1 MGFRENLQHLRET
14 RAMTQGELAMLVGVS
29 RQSVTKWEAEKSY
42 PEMDKL
48 IRLCELFDCTI
59 DDLVR
64 GDLTDRAPDPAR
76 SMPEDAPPVDACGYD
91 QAMRR
96 FAWRLPAGLALLV
109 AGFGVAA
116 IVTSLFAANPREY
129 PYLAYFLCA
138 AVGVGVATSACLEY
152 RAFRRE
158 HPYIEDFY
166 TEEQKAAARRSR
178 KRGIWAG
185 IALLAVALFLA
196 STFMIAIV
204 NVFDLWA
211 PVMAV
216 NWMTP
221 LLFWAAIAASYAL
234 VLHAFLNARRVN
246 VARYNRAAERAADR
260 DAELATAIAAALQ
273 PKAAE
278 AEGD

>member
-14 RAMTQGELAMLVGVS
+14 RTMTQSELAMLVGVS

-48 IRLCELFDCTI
+48 IRLCELFECTI

-64 GDLTDRAPDPAR
+64 GDLTGRAPDLAR

-91 QAMRR
+91 EAMRR
-96 FAWRLPAGLALLV
+96 FAWKLPAGLAMFV
-109 AGFGVAA
+109 VGFGVAA
-116 IVTSLFAANPREY
+116 IATSLFAANPSAY
-129 PYLAYFLCA
+129 PYLAYLLCA
-138 AVGVGVATSACLEY
+138 AVGVGLAASACLGY
-152 RAFRRE
+152 RRFRRE

-178 KRGIWAG
+178 KRGVLAG
-185 IALLAVALFLA
+185 VALLAVALFLA
-196 STFMIAIV
+196 STFMLAIV
-204 NVFDLWA
+204 SMFDLWV

-221 LLFWAAIAASYAL
+221 FLFWLAIAASFAL
-234 VLHAFLNARRVN
+234 ILHAFLNARRVN

-260 DAELATAIAAALQ
+260 DADLATTITAALQ
-273 PKAAE
+273 PKPAE
-278 AEGD
+278 PESD